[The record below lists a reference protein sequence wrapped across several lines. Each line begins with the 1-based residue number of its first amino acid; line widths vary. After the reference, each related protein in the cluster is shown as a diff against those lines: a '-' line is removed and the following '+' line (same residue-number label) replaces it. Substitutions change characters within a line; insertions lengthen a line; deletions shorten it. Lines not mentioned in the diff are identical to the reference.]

1 MRKLIMLTQLRP
13 ESPSRNAQ
21 SGIVLPIVLV
31 MLLLMTI
38 TVLLLVRRGTV
49 DELLASNVRQVVSMD
64 TAAQFA
70 LRSCERL
77 LWVSPPGI
85 APDPANPDPPPVVPA
100 PAANAAAAWRDNSN
114 WDPATNR
121 SLGLPAGEL
130 GVADARCLFEDATG
144 ELEINISTTETASNL
159 MKLDGTWRKFR
170 ITAEVRGDGGTFGRA
185 QAEVRMN
192 LPPTI

>member
-1 MRKLIMLTQLRP
+1 MRLPHRIRIP
-13 ESPSRNAQ
+13 FERSR
-21 SGIVLPIVLV
+21 GIVLPVVLV

-38 TVLLLVRRGTV
+38 TVLLLMRRGTV
-49 DELLASNVRQVVSMD
+49 DELLASNVRQVVTLD

-77 LWVSPPGI
+77 LWVSPPGL
-85 APDPANPDPPPVVPA
+85 APTPGNPNPPPLVPA
-100 PAANAAAAWRDNSN
+100 PAATDTAAWRDGSN

-121 SLGLPAGEL
+121 SLALPAASL

-144 ELEINISTTETASNL
+144 ELEVNASAKEASENQL
-159 MKLDGTWRKFR
+159 KLDGTWRKFR